1 MASDIASET
10 FARAFELRARYRPQT
25 ETALPW
31 LLGIATRVAANERR
45 REARRFRAYAA
56 AASSATTGE
65 PGLPDGDVMAALGRV
80 KRRDRDALLLHV
92 WGDLTYDEIAAA
104 LEIPIGTVRSRINR
118 ARRQLREI
126 LALEPGPQL
135 ITEGRYDRA

>member
-1 MASDIASET
+1 
-10 FARAFELRARYRPQT
+10 
-25 ETALPW
+25 
-31 LLGIATRVAANERR
+31 
-45 REARRFRAYAA
+45 
-56 AASSATTGE
+56 
-65 PGLPDGDVMAALGRV
+65 V